1 MNLQIEDKGSYKL
14 VFIQNERLDTLLAP
28 ELKGELFSLIQTQGN
43 NNIVLDISN
52 CSFCDSSGLSA
63 ILVGNR
69 LCENS
74 SGIFI
79 VTGIQ
84 AYVEKL
90 IKISLLDSVLTIAK
104 DMDEVESLLKK
115 KAELD

>member
-1 MNLQIEDKGSYKL
+1 MKIEIEDKGNYKL
-14 VFIQNERLDTLLAP
+14 VKVLNERLDTLLAP

-43 NNIVLDISN
+43 KNIVLDISN
-52 CSFCDSSGLSA
+52 CTFCDSSGLSA

-69 LCENS
+69 LCENLM
-74 SGIFI
+74 GIFI

-90 IKISLLDSVLTIAK
+90 IKISLLDSVLNIAQ
-104 DMDEVESLLKK
+104 DMEEVESLLKN
-115 KAELD
+115 KAEMD